1 MAEMIPDRLPN
12 NASAGEKKLFSV
24 LQNLPEDYIVYYE
37 ADIKRRYPD
46 FLVICPDMGL
56 LVIEV
61 KGWYPKDIISG
72 NSNIITVNDRRLRK
86 QVPEKHPVI
95 QARDYMRLLMDK
107 CREYPGNTNL
117 LHLEGEYQNRFI
129 FPFGHFAVLS
139 NITSDQ
145 LKNHSRG
152 DFTEIFPTDKVA
164 TREVLESW
172 VEDSLSGEQL
182 CDILRSYFNPFWPID
197 KLTES
202 QINTLRAIVHP
213 ENILPDKPNQLT
225 DTDEKQPIIKEKTVK
240 ILDLKQEKNA
250 RRIGK
255 GHQILYGV
263 AGSGKT
269 VLLIARAKLI
279 SKEMPEAEILFLC
292 YNVTLAAYLK
302 SVLKDYTNVSV
313 LHFDGWA
320 KKNGITRQI
329 NRETNT
335 SEPDDKLGERLLES
349 LEEGYGDYRKY
360 DAVMIDESQDFEV
373 SWFKCV
379 LEAMKEPL
387 DGDLLIVG
395 DGSQGLYYRTKVRW
409 NDIGIQARG
418 RTFYKKFDLD
428 KNYRNPREVIELA
441 AIFASQANDEDK
453 DAIVSIRVDP
463 DKCVRSTGVKPVLL
477 KCKDKNSESI
487 EVIKIVK
494 NLLEGQW
501 FGNKIDEPLQPRD
514 IGIFYPYAGKMR
526 PILETFVK
534 DLQKIAQTIWLTD
547 SKNRSARN
555 RAFEPGIKVQTIHSS
570 KGLQYKAVILI
581 WTDNLP
587 IPKHFKNANEA
598 QDRRLLYVG
607 LTRPEDFLV
616 ISSSGSSKF
625 VDEIENSGKVTIVN
639 DDSED
644 SGNRWSSIPF

>member
-37 ADIKRRYPD
+37 PVIKERYPD
-46 FLVICPDMGL
+46 FVVICPDMGL

-61 KGWYPKDIISG
+61 KGWYPKDLISG
-72 NSNIITVNDRRLRK
+72 DSNNITVLDKRK
-86 QVPEKHPVI
+86 GCRVSDKHPVR
-95 QARDYMRLLMDK
+95 QARDYMNLLMDK
-107 CREYPGNTNL
+107 CSEYPGNTNL
-117 LHLEGEYQNRFI
+117 LHPEGQYQNHFI

-145 LKNHSRG
+145 LKDHARG
-152 DFTEIFPTDKVA
+152 DFTKVLPSNKVA

-172 VEDSLSGEQL
+172 IENSLSGDPL
-182 CDILRSYFNPFWPID
+182 CEILRSYFNPFWPIN

-202 QINTLRAIVHP
+202 QIDTLRAIVHP
-213 ENILPDKPNQLT
+213 ENILPDKFNQLT
-225 DTDEKQPIIKEKTVK
+225 DTDEKQPPIKEKTVK

-279 SKEMPEAEILFLC
+279 GSQMPEAEILLLC

-302 SVLKDYTNVSV
+302 NVLKDYTNVSV

-320 KKNGITRQI
+320 KTNGVTRQR
-329 NRETNT
+329 NKQTNT
-335 SEPDDKLGERLLES
+335 SEPDDRLGERLLER
-349 LEEGYGDYRKY
+349 LEQGYGDYRKY

-395 DGSQGLYYRTKVRW
+395 DGSQGLYSRTKVRW
-409 NDIGIQARG
+409 KDIGIQAQG
-418 RTFYKKFDLD
+418 RTYSKKFDLD

-441 AIFASQANDEDK
+441 AMFANQSNEDDEDV
-453 DAIVSIRVDP
+453 IVSIKVDP
-463 DKCVRSTGVKPVLL
+463 NKCVRSNGVKPVLL
-477 KCKDKNSESI
+477 KSKDKNSELI

-494 NLLEGQW
+494 NLLDGQW

-514 IGIFYPYAGKMR
+514 IGIFYPYAGNMR
-526 PILETFVK
+526 PILETLVK
-534 DLQKIAQTIWLTD
+534 DLQKIAPTIWLT
-547 SKNRSARN
+547 SKSPGARN

-570 KGLQYKAVILI
+570 KGLQ
-581 WTDNLP
+581 
-587 IPKHFKNANEA
+587 
-598 QDRRLLYVG
+598 
-607 LTRPEDFLV
+607 
-616 ISSSGSSKF
+616 
-625 VDEIENSGKVTIVN
+625 
-639 DDSED
+639 
-644 SGNRWSSIPF
+644 